1 MTESASAPELLE
13 LDAIASP
20 FERVMHPPGSK
31 SLTNRALIL
40 AALARGS
47 SILRGPLVS
56 DDTVGLREALARLG
70 ARSEVTPEGWTLHGV
85 AGCFPNG
92 GSVNLG
98 DGGTPARFMLAA
110 AALAAEP
117 VEVDG
122 SARMRERPVE
132 EGIEL
137 LRSVGVSIRG
147 TGSPEHLPA
156 AVTPWVD
163 RAGGDLRVGRTASSQ
178 FLSALLLIAPWTRD
192 GIGIEHVEAPTS
204 ETYLRLTLS
213 TLARA
218 GADVGPGVR
227 VGPGPLNG
235 FDLAIE
241 PDASSAVYWWAA
253 AAIMPGAAVTVP
265 VPADSEQ
272 PDMHALEILE
282 AFGAR
287 VERAPHAVTV
297 RGPEALHGAHVDA
310 ENCPDA
316 AVMLAVVAAC
326 AKGPTRIDGLHT
338 LRVKETDRIH
348 ALATELA
355 RTECTVRQHADA
367 IEIDPS
373 TLVERPI
380 QVGTWNDHRM
390 AMAFGI
396 LGLVRDGV
404 TIENPDCVSKSY
416 PGFWRDRALLFE
428 T

>member
-1 MTESASAPELLE
+1 MTESASGLALLE

-20 FERVMHPPGSK
+20 FERVLHPPGSK

-47 SILRGPLVS
+47 STLRGPLVS

-70 ARSEVTPEGWTLHGV
+70 ASSEVTSEGWLVHGV
-85 AGCFPNG
+85 DGTFPAG
-92 GSVNLG
+92 GSINLG

-110 AALAAEP
+110 AALSSAA

-122 SARMRERPVE
+122 STRMRERPVE

-156 AVTPWVD
+156 AVEPWVD
-163 RAGGDLRVGRTASSQ
+163 RIGGHLRVGRTASSQ

-192 GIGIEHVEAPTS
+192 GIDIEHVEPPTS
-204 ETYLRLTLS
+204 ETYIRLTLS
-213 TLARA
+213 TLKGA
-218 GADVGPGVR
+218 GANIGPGVR
-227 VGPGPLNG
+227 VGPGPLRG

-241 PDASSAVYWWAA
+241 PDASSAVYWWSAA
-253 AAIMPGAAVTVP
+253 AMVPGSAITVP
-265 VPADSEQ
+265 IPSDSEQ

-282 AFGAR
+282 TFGAR
-287 VERAPHAVTV
+287 VERSPHAVTV
-297 RGPEALHGAHVDA
+297 RGPDTLRGAHVDA
-310 ENCPDA
+310 ERCPDA

-326 AKGPTRIDGLHT
+326 ATGPTRIDGLHT

-355 RTECTVRQHADA
+355 RTECTIIQHDDA
-367 IEIDPS
+367 IEVDPS
-373 TLVERPI
+373 TLVQQPI

-396 LGLVRDGV
+396 LGLVRAGV

-416 PGFWRDRALLFE
+416 PRFWRDRALLFE
-428 T
+428 I